1 MVKKTLL
8 TLSSLSVLTLTG
20 CHGLGLGGAYTPQ
33 IENAKYWQ
41 RNTASSALYLQ
52 GPKAQ
57 QMLHQNIA
65 TCVNEIK
72 ELQRLGEIR
81 RSIPANY
88 NSGNEI
94 EARTAPQQ
102 ELDVWDTPER
112 DGYLYGEHLD
122 YHDFETCM
130 GAKGWERIEHLPYDE
145 ADVARKAYLERYQTK
160 KKMKKLGERENVTTL
175 HKTYTSLPSQIG
187 VNE

>member
-1 MVKKTLL
+1 MANKKLL
-8 TLSSLSVLTLTG
+8 ILSSLPLLALSA
-20 CHGLGLGGAYTPQ
+20 CHGSGLSGAHTPQ

-57 QMLHQNIA
+57 QLLHKDIA

-94 EARTAPQQ
+94 ETRTAAQQ
-102 ELDVWDTPER
+102 ELDAWDTPER
-112 DGYLYGEHLD
+112 DGYLYNEHVD
-122 YHDFETCM
+122 YADFETCM
-130 GAKGWERIEHLPYDE
+130 GAKGWERVEHLPYDE
-145 ADVARKAYLERYQTK
+145 AELARKEYLERYQSK
-160 KKMKKLGERENVTTL
+160 KKQRKLGDRENVTTL
-175 HKTYTSLPSQIG
+175 HKTYTHLPSQIG